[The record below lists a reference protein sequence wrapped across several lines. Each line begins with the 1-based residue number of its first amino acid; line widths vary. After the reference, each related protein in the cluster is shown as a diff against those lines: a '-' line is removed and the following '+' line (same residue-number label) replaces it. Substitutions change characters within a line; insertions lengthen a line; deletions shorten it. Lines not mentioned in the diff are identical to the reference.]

1 LTRAD
6 GLNYDELFDFFEDVE
21 KAHGAGGAK
30 LKTDQLHGP

>member
-21 KAHGAGGAK
+21 KAHGGELRRSKA
-30 LKTDQLHGP
+30 